1 MRTRIGKDDGAGT
14 ADGLDAERMSEKNGT
29 TVEREWVVGVVKE
42 QEGEKQGEIGKI
54 EEFLLAGDL
63 RPLN

>member
-14 ADGLDAERMSEKNGT
+14 ADGLVAERMSEKNET
-29 TVEREWVVGVVKE
+29 TVEREWVVVVVKE
-42 QEGEKQGEIGKI
+42 QDGEKQGEIGENREI
-54 EEFLLAGDL
+54 LLAGDL